1 MSDPSAPP
9 PGWFPDP
16 LGRYEH
22 RYFNGT
28 SWTSDVSVAGERFVD
43 PLGASSGP
51 TSDASRNTAA
61 TASVVLGSV
70 GLAISFVPFV
80 VVAGLALVVLALV
93 FGIRGLRQSRTT
105 GTGRTA
111 SIAGIVMGG
120 LGLAACVVGAAL
132 TVMVWNEV
140 VAFAEP
146 GPFEVEVTGCEVD
159 SRVVEVSGTLTNLD
173 DERRDYT
180 LFVEVDDRTEIVA
193 LDDVEAGSTATWGT
207 VITTPSV
214 VADCRAGV
222 IVQGPFPYG
231 IEVDPVS

>member
-43 PLGASSGP
+43 PLGASSAP
-51 TSDASRNTAA
+51 TGDPSRNTAA
-61 TASVVLGSV
+61 TTSVVLGSV

-111 SIAGIVMGG
+111 SIAGIVMGV
-120 LGLAACVVGAAL
+120 LGLAACVVGAVL

-159 SRVVEVSGTLTNLD
+159 SRVVEVDGTLTNLD

-180 LFVEVDDRTEIVA
+180 LFVEVDGRTEVVV
-193 LDDVEAGSTATWGT
+193 LDDVDAGSTAGWGT
-207 VITTPSV
+207 VINTPSV
-214 VADCRAGV
+214 VTDCRAGV

-231 IEVDPVS
+231 LEVDPVN